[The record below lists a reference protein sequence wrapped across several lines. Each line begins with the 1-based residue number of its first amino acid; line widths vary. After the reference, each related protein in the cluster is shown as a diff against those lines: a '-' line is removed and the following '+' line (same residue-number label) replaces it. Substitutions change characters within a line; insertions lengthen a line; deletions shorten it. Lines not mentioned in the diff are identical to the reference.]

1 MSLHTSEFTTTSH
14 QELANLKKRKGKRLI
29 TQVQETLKLK
39 TDIWIN
45 CSLNVGLK
53 EKVDLLTRVDL
64 KSKGRIQA
72 FLKYAALKRPVSGGS

>member
-45 CSLNVGLK
+45 CSLN
-53 EKVDLLTRVDL
+53 
-64 KSKGRIQA
+64 Q
-72 FLKYAALKRPVSGGS
+72 